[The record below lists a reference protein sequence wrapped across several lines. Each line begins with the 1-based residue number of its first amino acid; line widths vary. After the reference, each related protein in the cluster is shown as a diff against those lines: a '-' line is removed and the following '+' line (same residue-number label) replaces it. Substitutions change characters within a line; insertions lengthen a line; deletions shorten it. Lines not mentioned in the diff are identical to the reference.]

1 MTKILIG
8 CMGKVLKMLISVPK
22 TNKKKQ
28 SKEMKAIRERN

>member
-22 TNKKKQ
+22 TNKKNRVK
-28 SKEMKAIRERN
+28 R